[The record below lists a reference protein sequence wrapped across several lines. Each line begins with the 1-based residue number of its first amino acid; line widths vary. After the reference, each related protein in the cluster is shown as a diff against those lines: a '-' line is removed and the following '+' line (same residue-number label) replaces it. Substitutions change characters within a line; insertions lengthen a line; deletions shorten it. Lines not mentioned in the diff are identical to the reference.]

1 MRVRLPRGSGL
12 ASVSVIRERD
22 KEKKESE
29 RVRGGGVEKSLI
41 GSHASFL
48 SCVVT

>member
-12 ASVSVIRERD
+12 LSESNIRERD
-22 KEKKESE
+22 KDKKESE
-29 RVRGGGVEKSLI
+29 RVRVSGTGRNLI
-41 GSHASFL
+41 RSHESFL